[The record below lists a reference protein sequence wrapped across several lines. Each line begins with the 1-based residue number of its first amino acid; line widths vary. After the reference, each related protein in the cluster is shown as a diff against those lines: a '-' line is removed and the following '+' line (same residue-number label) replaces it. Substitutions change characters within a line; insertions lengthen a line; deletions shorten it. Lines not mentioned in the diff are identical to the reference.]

1 MYYYWSRSV
10 KGDICILIILKEDI
24 MDSGHTAWMLTASAL
39 VFLMTPGL
47 ALFYGGLVRVKN
59 LVSTIMYSFV
69 AIAVVSIVWVLW
81 GYSLA
86 FGEGNQWIGDLSHVA
101 LRGIAYEPS
110 AGDAYPAQI
119 DVVFQMMFAIITPA
133 LITGAFVERFKF
145 TTYLIFL
152 VLWVTFVYA
161 PITHWVWGG
170 GWIGNLGALDFAG
183 GTVIHINAGIAAV
196 VAAFLVGKRRNPGAQ
211 SNNVPY
217 VVIGASLLWFGWFG
231 FNAGS
236 ALAADHVAVSAFLV
250 TNTAAAM
257 AAITW
262 GIISQIKT
270 GKMGAV
276 GLATG
281 AVAGL
286 VAITPAAGAVGVL
299 GAIAIGFGAGL
310 ICFFAVEFI
319 HSTGLDDALDV
330 FAVHGIGGIWGA
342 LATGIFTVSEY
353 AGVSGLVE
361 GNANQLL
368 IQAQA
373 VVGTL
378 IYSGIVTFVILFV
391 LDKIPGLGLRVSE
404 AEEDQG
410 LDVSIHGEI
419 AMVDDGAD

>member
-24 MDSGHTAWMLTASAL
+24 MDSGNTAWMLTASAL

-86 FGEGNQWIGDLSHVA
+86 FGEGNQWVGDLSHIG
-101 LRGIAYEPS
+101 LRGIAYAPS

-145 TTYLIFL
+145 TTYLVFL

-183 GTVIHINAGIAAV
+183 GTVIHINAGVAAV
-196 VAAFLVGKRRNPGAQ
+196 VAAFLVGKRRNPGVQ

-257 AAITW
+257 SAITW
-262 GIISQIKT
+262 GIISQIRT

-276 GLATG
+276 GLASG

-330 FAVHGIGGIWGA
+330 FALHGIGGIWGA

-353 AGVSGLVE
+353 AGVSGLIE
-361 GNANQLL
+361 GDVNQLI
-368 IQAQA
+368 IQAQS
-373 VVGTL
+373 VLGTL
-378 IYSGIVTFVILFV
+378 LYSGIVTFIILFV

-404 AEEDQG
+404 SEEDQG
-410 LDVSIHGEI
+410 LDVSSHGEI